1 LSSPEQYADNMRLWE
16 SVKVTDPKFHKAVAY
31 GKRRFTAI
39 DPQWQ
44 LQEATK
50 RWGPY
55 GHKWGLRKIQHEIV
69 RMDDIGTDGPVVD
82 YAIILRAEFFY
93 PFNDE
98 EVSFE
103 ILNDDK
109 FARGQEVLKKLITN
123 TRSKALSLLGFSAD
137 VFMGMYD
144 DVSYV
149 KDLEKRFGD
158 QNVLVTSILAVV
170 KSTMKLDELAKHKQR
185 IQKMVADET
194 IEDSEMANKLLSA
207 VAEREKELRK

>member
-1 LSSPEQYADNMRLWE
+1 MSSPEQYAENMKLWD
-16 SVKVTDPKFHKAVAY
+16 SVKITDPKFHKAVSY
-31 GKRRFTAI
+31 GKRKFTAI

-55 GHKWGLRKIQHEIV
+55 GHKWGLRNIHHEIV

-82 YAIILRAEFFY
+82 YAIIIRAEFFY
-93 PFNDE
+93 PIDDK

-103 ILNDDK
+103 IMNDDK
-109 FARGQEVLKKLITN
+109 FVRGQEVLKKLITN

-158 QNVLVTSILAVV
+158 QNVLVNSILASV
-170 KSTMKLDELAKHKQR
+170 KSALKLDDLAKYKQR

-194 IEDSEMANKLLSA
+194 IEDADMANQLLAA
-207 VAEREKELRK
+207 VAAREKELRK